1 MEIPPGIKKHL
12 IKELNR
18 KNVATRKRGGKFYS
32 YQGLLL
38 GLLSVSIAVFTAFD
52 QHAQLTGYL

>member
-1 MEIPPGIKKHL
+1 MEIPPRIKKHL

-18 KNVATRKRGGKFYS
+18 KNVATRKRDRKFYS

-38 GLLSVSIAVFTAFD
+38 GLLSVSIAVFAAFD
-52 QHAQLTGYL
+52 QQAQLTGYL

>member
-1 MEIPPGIKKHL
+1 MEIPPRIKKHL

-18 KNVATRKRGGKFYS
+18 KNVATRKRSRKFYS

-38 GLLSVSIAVFTAFD
+38 GLLSVSIAVFAAFD
-52 QHAQLTGYL
+52 QQAQLTGYL